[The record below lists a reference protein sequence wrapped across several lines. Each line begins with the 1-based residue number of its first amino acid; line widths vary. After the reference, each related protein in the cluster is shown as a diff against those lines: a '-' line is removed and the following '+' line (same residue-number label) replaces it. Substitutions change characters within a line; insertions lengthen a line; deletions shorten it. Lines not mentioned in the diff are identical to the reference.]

1 MKGIM
6 TETLHLLQVED
17 SESDAELAV
26 RLLRKAGYDVHS
38 KRVDGP
44 ADMRAALDTEVWD
57 VIIADHRMGQFDAP
71 GAL

>member
-17 SESDAELAV
+17 SESDAELVV

-38 KRVDGP
+38 PTRRRPRGH
-44 ADMRAALDTEVWD
+44 AR
-57 VIIADHRMGQFDAP
+57 
-71 GAL
+71 GARE